1 MCAPT
6 EPELPQLT
14 GQSVVITGG
23 AGFIGSHL
31 ADRLADTCDV
41 TVLDNLSAGRR
52 DQVPAE
58 AELVPADV
66 RDTERLEDV
75 ITGADVVFHQA
86 ALVSV
91 NQSIERPVESHEINL
106 DATLHLL
113 ECAADANARVVLAS
127 STAIYGDP
135 ATLPVTEP
143 QPKSPS
149 SPYGLDKLAVDNYA
163 RLYSELYGLE
173 TVALRYFNVYG
184 PRQRGGQYG
193 GVISIF
199 IDQALSGGP
208 ITVHGDGTQTRDFV
222 HVRDVVDANVRAAQA
237 AVSGEAF
244 NIGTGTET
252 SIMELAETARTAVGT
267 DVDITHEAARP
278 GDIERSRADISKAT
292 RDLGFSPSVPL
303 QEGIERVVTARQ

>member
-58 AELVPADV
+58 AELVRADI
-66 RDTERLEDV
+66 RDAERLEDV

-127 STAIYGDP
+127 STAIYGEP

-252 SIMELAETARTAVGT
+252 SIMELAETVRTAVGT

>member
-31 ADRLADTCDV
+31 ADRLAEICDV

-58 AELVPADV
+58 AELVRADI
-66 RDTERLEDV
+66 RDAERLEDV

-127 STAIYGDP
+127 STAIYGEP

-252 SIMELAETARTAVGT
+252 SIMELAETVRTAVGT

>member
-58 AELVPADV
+58 AELVRADI
-66 RDTERLEDV
+66 RDAERLEDV

-127 STAIYGDP
+127 STAIYGEP

-252 SIMELAETARTAVGT
+252 SIMELAETVRTAVGT

-278 GDIERSRADISKAT
+278 GDIERSRAAISKAT